1 MWHHAKI
8 QPQWLAISVAKW
20 DRKKR
25 IGFVCAA
32 FTLESRTGNVF
43 FESLSPRLMRCKDH
57 VAGGFSIRWS
67 LHHFRKP
74 IPIRFI
80 IKLPFSCWFP
90 SGSGI
95 STSCMVSS
103 WLIPFARRFCK
114 MGSST
119 WDVWGPRVYKTF
131 QWTSTILKVITPKDW
146 QAQLYKCHFPFAFQE
161 HPIFETMTFQKWPA
175 MVIGE

>member
-1 MWHHAKI
+1 MWHHAQI

-119 WDVWGPRVYKTF
+119 WDVWGPRVYTRLSNEHQPFWRWLPQRIDKHSYTSAIF
-131 QWTSTILKVITPKDW
+131 HLLFKNTQYLKQWLSKNGLPW
-146 QAQLYKCHFPFAFQE
+146 
-161 HPIFETMTFQKWPA
+161 
-175 MVIGE
+175 